1 MRLLT
6 STASVWSIRFNNVQE
21 IGDARRRRRQRFG
34 VGVGHAYL
42 HSEAGEF
49 PRGGE
54 TDAAGGACDDRDA
67 SRGESGMGH
76 GQSYGSGQSYGL
88 PG

>member
-1 MRLLT
+1 MDVFGTL
-6 STASVWSIRFNNVQE
+6 QE

-34 VGVGHAYL
+34 VGVGHADL

-54 TDAAGGACDDRDA
+54 TDAAGGAGDDRDA
-67 SRGESGMGH
+67 SGGESGMMDMGE
-76 GQSYGSGQSYGL
+76 SYGSQAMTRRASSHNFAGV
-88 PG
+88 